1 VVQIDKLR
9 ADRRRVLETIYGVSM
24 GSGTTTV
31 AGSQLLADLGLSDR
45 ELADACDW
53 LEGEGLIQAVRTIWG
68 HATPYIVL
76 ITHHGIRQIEQ
87 DGDDTSAKEVEKRRA
102 DRLRVLKTIYD
113 LSVGGETTTVAG
125 SRLLADLGLSDRE
138 LADACDWL
146 EDERLIK
153 SVRVSWGYLTP
164 FNIQITHRGIK
175 EMEQGSDKAPIADK
189 VPIVTAQIGIED
201 LTRLIQITEQGFEEI
216 KKAMQAPRQATE
228 NFPAIN
234 LTYIEGGVSG
244 STIQS
249 GSPGAHQEISAGNL
263 DLNPIR
269 EFLRQF
275 DASADE
281 LDLPADE
288 AAVLAADID
297 TLKAQVGSPKP
308 KRHIIKESLNS
319 VRAILEIT
327 SGSAAAIGLLDLL
340 QHIHL

>member
-1 VVQIDKLR
+1 
-9 ADRRRVLETIYGVSM
+9 M

-31 AGSQLLADLGLSDR
+31 AGSQLLADLGLSDH

-53 LEGEGLIQAVRTIWG
+53 LEGEGLIQTVRTMWG

-76 ITHHGIRQIEQ
+76 ITHHGIRQVEQ
-87 DGDDTSAKEVEKRRA
+87 DRDDTSAKKVEKRRA

-113 LSVGGETTTVAG
+113 LSVGSETTTVAG
-125 SRLLADLGLSDRE
+125 SQLLADLGLSDHE

-146 EDERLIK
+146 ESERLIK
-153 SVRVSWGYLTP
+153 SVRVLWGYLTP
-164 FNIQITHRGIK
+164 FNVQITHRGIK
-175 EMEQGSDKAPIADK
+175 EMEQGSDKAPIVDEA
-189 VPIVTAQIGIED
+189 PIVTAQIGIED
-201 LTRLIQITEQGFEEI
+201 LTRLIQITQQGFEEI
-216 KKAMQAPRQATE
+216 KKAMQAPREQTE
-228 NFPAIN
+228 HFPAIN
-234 LTYIEGGVSG
+234 LIHIEGDVS
-244 STIQS
+244 SSAIQS
-249 GSPGAHQEISAGNL
+249 GSPRAHQEISAGNL

-275 DASADE
+275 DASADK

-288 AAVLAADID
+288 AAELAAEID
-297 TLKAQVGSPKP
+297 TLRAQVGSPKP

-340 QHIHL
+340 QHVHL